1 MTGNTE
7 LASQSPASRVLILIT
22 CKDKENYITC
32 RYFLYFC
39 GMKKIFGSTSKE
51 DEQQRQERFVLM
63 TESPVRQLVIKM
75 AVPTIISML
84 VIALYNIIDAFFV
97 GHISTEATAGV
108 GVSFAYMTF
117 INAIGFY
124 FGHGS
129 GNYISTALGAK
140 KYNDAE
146 KMAATGFLSSMGIG
160 AIAAIVG
167 LFFLSPLSR
176 MMGAT
181 PDILPYSNDYLLFIL
196 IGTPFMM
203 SSLTL
208 NNQLRLQG
216 NARYAMVGLTTGAIL
231 NILLDALFIYVLDMG
246 VKGASLAT
254 CISQMTGW
262 FILLMGTEMNGNVH
276 IRLRSFTPKL
286 RSYVDIFNGGAPSLM
301 RHVFVCV
308 STIMLNR
315 YAAYYAAPG
324 TEASAIA
331 AFAIVS
337 RIMMFAFSII
347 LGLGQGFQPVCGFN
361 HGAGL
366 HQRVRKSFT
375 FTTILATIILIIT
388 SIAFAIFAPDII
400 KIFRSE
406 DAELVKIGTRV
417 LRWQC
422 LSFPLIG
429 VSTVTNMMYQ
439 TTRKTLVAT
448 VLSMGRQGIFFIP
461 TIMIL
466 PLFIGFQGVEMTQA
480 IADALTFLLALPFA
494 IKETLDPKP

>member
-1 MTGNTE
+1 
-7 LASQSPASRVLILIT
+7 
-22 CKDKENYITC
+22 
-32 RYFLYFC
+32 
-39 GMKKIFGSTSKE
+39 MKHIFGSTREE
-51 DEQQRQERFVLM
+51 DEQQRHERFVMM
-63 TESPVRQLVIKM
+63 TESPVRQLVMKM
-75 AVPTIISML
+75 AVPTIISMM
-84 VIALYNIIDAFFV
+84 VTALYNIIDAFFV

-117 INAIGFY
+117 INAIGFF

-140 KYNDAE
+140 KYGDAE
-146 KMAATGFLSSMGIG
+146 KMAATGFFSSMGMG
-160 AIAAIVG
+160 TIAAVVG
-167 LFFLSPLSR
+167 MFFLSPLSR

-181 PDILPYSNDYLLFIL
+181 PDIVPYSNDYLLFIL

-216 NARYAMVGLTTGAIL
+216 NARYAMVGIATGAVL
-231 NILLDALFIYVLDMG
+231 NIILDALLIYGFDMG
-246 VKGASLAT
+246 VMGASLAT
-254 CISQMTGW
+254 CISQMVGW
-262 FILLMGTEMNGNVH
+262 FVLLLGTEKSGNVH
-276 IRLRSFTPKL
+276 IRFRNFTPTL
-286 RSYVDIFNGGAPSLM
+286 RSYIDIFNGGLPSLC
-301 RHVFVCV
+301 RHVFVCI

-315 YAAYYAAPG
+315 YAAFYAAPG

-337 RIMMFAFSII
+337 RVMMFAFSII
-347 LGLGQGFQPVCGFN
+347 LGIGQGFQPVCGFN

-366 HQRVRKSFT
+366 HERVRKSFI
-375 FTTILATIILIIT
+375 FTTQLATIILIVI
-388 SIAFAIFAPDII
+388 SIAFAIFAPDIVSL
-400 KIFRSE
+400 FRSE
-406 DAELVKIGTRV
+406 DAELVRIGSRV

-448 VLSMGRQGIFFIP
+448 LLSMGRQGIFFIP

-480 IADALTFLLALPFA
+480 VADALTFLLALPFA
-494 IKETLDPKP
+494 IKEMRCS

>member
-1 MTGNTE
+1 
-7 LASQSPASRVLILIT
+7 
-22 CKDKENYITC
+22 
-32 RYFLYFC
+32 
-39 GMKKIFGSTSKE
+39 MKRIFGTTSEE
-51 DEQQRQERFVLM
+51 DEQQRHERFVMM
-63 TESPVRQLVIKM
+63 TESPVRQLVMKM
-75 AVPTIISML
+75 AGPTIISMM
-84 VIALYNIIDAFFV
+84 VTALYNIIDAFFV

-117 INAIGFY
+117 INAIGFF

-140 KYNDAE
+140 KYGDAE
-146 KMAATGFLSSMGIG
+146 KMAATGFFSSMGMG
-160 AIAAIVG
+160 AIAAVVG
-167 LFFLSPLSR
+167 MFFLSPLSR

-181 PDILPYSNDYLLFIL
+181 PDIVPYSNDYLLFIL

-216 NARYAMVGLTTGAIL
+216 NARYAMVGISTGAVL
-231 NILLDALFIYVLDMG
+231 NIFLDALLIYGFDMG
-246 VKGASLAT
+246 VMGASLAT
-254 CISQMTGW
+254 CISQMVGW
-262 FILLMGTEMNGNVH
+262 FVLLLGTEKSGNVH
-276 IRLRSFTPKL
+276 IRFRNLTPTL
-286 RSYVDIFNGGAPSLM
+286 RSYIDIFNGGLPSLC
-301 RHVFVCV
+301 RHVFVCI

-315 YAAYYAAPG
+315 YAAFYAAPG

-337 RIMMFAFSII
+337 RVMMFAFSII
-347 LGLGQGFQPVCGFN
+347 LGIGQGFQPVCGFN

-366 HQRVRKSFT
+366 HERVRKSFI
-375 FTTILATIILIIT
+375 FTTQLATIILIVI
-388 SIAFAIFAPDII
+388 SIAFAIFAPDIVSL
-400 KIFRSE
+400 FRSE
-406 DAELVKIGTRV
+406 DAELVRIGSRV

-448 VLSMGRQGIFFIP
+448 LLSMGRQGIFFIP

-480 IADALTFLLALPFA
+480 VADALTFLLALPFA
-494 IKETLDPKP
+494 VKEMRCS

>member
-1 MTGNTE
+1 M
-7 LASQSPASRVLILIT
+7 
-22 CKDKENYITC
+22 
-32 RYFLYFC
+32 YFC
-39 GMKKIFGSTSKE
+39 GMKRVFGSTREE
-51 DEQQRQERFVLM
+51 DEQQRQARFVMM
-63 TESPVRQLVIKM
+63 TESPVRQLVMKM
-75 AVPTIISML
+75 AVPTIISMM
-84 VIALYNIIDAFFV
+84 VTALYNIIDAFFV

-117 INAIGFY
+117 INAIGFF

-129 GNYISTALGAK
+129 GNFISTALGAK
-140 KYNDAE
+140 KYSDAE
-146 KMAATGFLSSMGIG
+146 KMASTGFLSSMLIG
-160 AIAAIVG
+160 TIAAVVG

-181 PDILPYSNDYLLFIL
+181 PDVLESANDYLLFIL

-216 NARYAMVGLTTGAIL
+216 NARYAMVGITTGAIL
-231 NILLDALFIYVLDMG
+231 NIFLDAFLIYGLEMG
-246 VKGASLAT
+246 VMGASLAT
-254 CISQMTGW
+254 CISQMVGW
-262 FILLMGTEMNGNVH
+262 LILLLGTERSGNVH
-276 IRLRSFTPKL
+276 IRFRNFTPTL
-286 RSYVDIFNGGAPSLM
+286 RSYIDIFNGGAPSLM

-315 YAAYYAAPG
+315 YAAFYAAPG

-337 RIMMFAFSII
+337 RVMMFAFSLI

-361 HGAGL
+361 YGAGL
-366 HQRVRKSFT
+366 HERVRKSFI
-375 FTTILATIILIIT
+375 FTTQLATIILIVISIT
-388 SIAFAIFAPDII
+388 FAIFAPDII

-406 DAELVKIGTRV
+406 DAELVKIGTRA

-466 PLFIGFQGVEMTQA
+466 PLFLGLQGVEMTQA
-480 IADALTFLLALPFA
+480 VADAMTFLLALPFA
-494 IKETLDPKP
+494 INEIRGGK

>member
-1 MTGNTE
+1 M
-7 LASQSPASRVLILIT
+7 
-22 CKDKENYITC
+22 
-32 RYFLYFC
+32 
-39 GMKKIFGSTSKE
+39 GSTREK
-51 DEQQRQERFVLM
+51 DEQQRSARYVMM
-63 TESPVRQLVIKM
+63 TETPVRQLVMKM
-75 AVPTIISML
+75 AVPTIISMM
-84 VIALYNIIDAFFV
+84 VTALYNIIDAFFV

-117 INAIGFY
+117 INAIGFF

-129 GNYISTALGAK
+129 GNFISTALGAK
-140 KYNDAE
+140 KYQEAE

-160 AIAAIVG
+160 AIAAIIG

-181 PDILPYSNDYLLFIL
+181 PDVVQDANDYLLFIL

-216 NARYAMVGLTTGAIL
+216 NARYAMVGLTTGAVL
-231 NILLDALFIYVLDMG
+231 NIFLDALFIYYLDMG
-246 VKGASLAT
+246 VMGASLAT

-262 FILLMGTEMNGNVH
+262 FVLLMGTEMSGNVH
-276 IRLRSFTPKL
+276 IRFSNFSPSWQ
-286 RSYVDIFNGGAPSLM
+286 SYKDIFKGGNPSLA
-301 RHVFVCV
+301 RHFFVCV
-308 STIMLNR
+308 STILLNR
-315 YAAYYAAPG
+315 YAAFYAAPG

-331 AFAIVS
+331 AFAIVA

-347 LGLGQGFQPVCGFN
+347 LGIGQGFQPVCGFN
-361 HGAGL
+361 YGAGL
-366 HQRVRKSFT
+366 HERVRKSFV
-375 FTTILATIILIIT
+375 FTCGLATAILIVMSIT
-388 SIAFAIFAPDII
+388 FAIFASDLI

-406 DAELVKIGTRV
+406 DAELIKIGAEA

-422 LSFPLIG
+422 LSFPLVG
-429 VSTVTNMMYQ
+429 VSMVTNMMYQ
-439 TTRKTLVAT
+439 TTRKTLIAT
-448 VLSMGRQGIFFIP
+448 VLSMGRQGIFFVP

-480 IADALTFLLALPFA
+480 IADALTFMLALPFA
-494 IKETLDPKP
+494 IKEMKS

>member
-1 MTGNTE
+1 
-7 LASQSPASRVLILIT
+7 
-22 CKDKENYITC
+22 
-32 RYFLYFC
+32 
-39 GMKKIFGSTSKE
+39 MKHIFGSTREE
-51 DEQQRQERFVLM
+51 DEQQRQERFVMM

-75 AVPTIISML
+75 AVPTIISMM
-84 VIALYNIIDAFFV
+84 VTALYNIIDAFFV

-117 INAIGFY
+117 INAIGFF

-140 KYNDAE
+140 KYADAE
-146 KMAATGFLSSMGIG
+146 KMAATGFLSSMGLG
-160 AIAAIVG
+160 TMAAIVG

-181 PDILPYSNDYLLFIL
+181 PDVLESANDYLLFIL

-216 NARYAMVGLTTGAIL
+216 NARYAMVGISTGAVL
-231 NILLDALFIYVLDMG
+231 NIFLDALFIYILNMG
-246 VKGASLAT
+246 VIGASLAT
-254 CISQMTGW
+254 CISQMVGW
-262 FILLMGTEMNGNVH
+262 FVLLLGTERSGNVH
-276 IRLRSFTPKL
+276 IRFRNFSPSWQ
-286 RSYVDIFNGGAPSLM
+286 SYNDIFKGGTPSLC

-315 YAAYYAAPG
+315 YAAFYADPG

-331 AFAIVS
+331 AFAIVA
-337 RIMMFAFSII
+337 RVMMFAFSII
-347 LGLGQGFQPVCGFN
+347 LGIGQGFQPVCGFN
-361 HGAGL
+361 YGAGL
-366 HQRVRKSFT
+366 HERVRKSFI
-375 FTTILATIILIIT
+375 FTTILSTIVLIVI
-388 SIAFAIFAPDII
+388 SIAFSIFASDII
-400 KIFRSE
+400 KMFRDE
-406 DAELVKIGTRV
+406 DAELIKIGAV
-417 LRWQC
+417 VMRWQC

-439 TTRKTLVAT
+439 TTRKTLIAT

-466 PLFIGFQGVEMTQA
+466 PHFIGLQGVEMTQA
-480 IADALTFLLALPFA
+480 VADALTFLLALPFA
-494 IKETLDPKP
+494 VKETFDFSH

>member
-1 MTGNTE
+1 
-7 LASQSPASRVLILIT
+7 
-22 CKDKENYITC
+22 
-32 RYFLYFC
+32 
-39 GMKKIFGSTSKE
+39 MKRIFGTTSEE
-51 DEQQRQERFVLM
+51 DEQQRHERFVMM
-63 TESPVRQLVIKM
+63 TESPVRQLVMKM
-75 AVPTIISML
+75 AGPTIISMM
-84 VIALYNIIDAFFV
+84 VTALYNIIDAFFV

-117 INAIGFY
+117 INAIGFF

-140 KYNDAE
+140 KYGDAE

-160 AIAAIVG
+160 AIAAVVG

-181 PDILPYSNDYLLFIL
+181 PDIVPYSNDYLLFIL

-216 NARYAMVGLTTGAIL
+216 NARYAMVGISTGAVL
-231 NILLDALFIYVLDMG
+231 NIFLDALLIYGFDMG
-246 VKGASLAT
+246 VMGASLAT
-254 CISQMTGW
+254 CISQMVGW
-262 FILLMGTEMNGNVH
+262 FVLLLGTEKSGNVH
-276 IRLRSFTPKL
+276 IRLRNFTPTL
-286 RSYVDIFNGGAPSLM
+286 RSYIDIYNGGLPSLC
-301 RHVFVCV
+301 RHVFVCI

-315 YAAYYAAPG
+315 YAAFYASPG

-337 RIMMFAFSII
+337 RVMMFAFSII
-347 LGLGQGFQPVCGFN
+347 LGIGQGFQPVCGFN

-366 HQRVRKSFT
+366 HERVRKSFI
-375 FTTILATIILIIT
+375 FTTQLATIILIVI
-388 SIAFAIFAPDII
+388 SIAFAIFAPDIVSL
-400 KIFRSE
+400 FRSE
-406 DAELVKIGTRV
+406 DAELVRIGSRV

-448 VLSMGRQGIFFIP
+448 LLSMGRQGIFFIP

-480 IADALTFLLALPFA
+480 VADALTFLLALPFA
-494 IKETLDPKP
+494 VKEIRRH

>member
-1 MTGNTE
+1 
-7 LASQSPASRVLILIT
+7 
-22 CKDKENYITC
+22 
-32 RYFLYFC
+32 
-39 GMKKIFGSTSKE
+39 MKHIFGTTRE
-51 DEQQRQERFVLM
+51 DDEQKRDQRYLM
-63 TESPVRQLVIKM
+63 MTQSPVRQLVIKM
-75 AVPTIISML
+75 AVPTIISMM
-84 VIALYNIIDAFFV
+84 VTALYNIIDAFFV

-117 INAIGFY
+117 INAFGFF

-140 KYNDAE
+140 KYDEAE
-146 KMAATGFLSSMGIG
+146 RMAATGFLSSMGLG
-160 AIAAIVG
+160 TIAAIVG
-167 LFFLSPLSR
+167 LFFLTPLSR

-181 PDILPYSNDYLLFIL
+181 PDIVPYANDYLMFIL

-208 NNQLRLQG
+208 NNQLRFQG
-216 NARYAMVGLTTGAIL
+216 NARYAMVGITTGAVL
-231 NILLDALFIYVLDMG
+231 NIFLDALLIYVLDMG
-246 VKGASLAT
+246 VTGAALAT
-254 CISQMTGW
+254 CISQMVGW
-262 FILLMGTEMNGNVH
+262 FVLLLGTEMNGNVH
-276 IRLRSFTPKL
+276 IRIRQFSPSWQ
-286 RSYVDIFNGGAPSLM
+286 SYKDIFKGGNPSLA

-361 HGAGL
+361 YGAEL
-366 HQRVRKSFT
+366 YERVRRSFV
-375 FTTILATIILIIT
+375 FTTSLATIILIIISVT
-388 SIAFAIFAPDII
+388 FAIFAPDLIRV
-400 KIFRSE
+400 FRGE
-406 DAELVKIGTRV
+406 DAELIKIGTRV

-422 LSFPLIG
+422 IAFPLIG

-439 TTRKTLVAT
+439 TTRKTLIAT
-448 VLSMGRQGIFFIP
+448 LLSMGRQGIFFIP

-466 PLFIGFQGVEMTQA
+466 PIFIGLHGVEMTQA

-494 IKETLDPKP
+494 IKEARKGNHQALV

>member
-1 MTGNTE
+1 
-7 LASQSPASRVLILIT
+7 
-22 CKDKENYITC
+22 
-32 RYFLYFC
+32 
-39 GMKKIFGSTSKE
+39 MKRIFGTTSEE
-51 DEQQRQERFVLM
+51 DEQQRHERFVMM
-63 TESPVRQLVIKM
+63 TESPVRQLVMKM
-75 AVPTIISML
+75 AGPTIISMM
-84 VIALYNIIDAFFV
+84 VTALYNIIDAFFV

-117 INAIGFY
+117 INAIGFF

-140 KYNDAE
+140 KYGDAE
-146 KMAATGFLSSMGIG
+146 KMAATGFFSSMGMG
-160 AIAAIVG
+160 AIAAVVG
-167 LFFLSPLSR
+167 LFFLSPRSQ

-181 PDILPYSNDYLLFIL
+181 PDIVPYSNDYLLFIL

-216 NARYAMVGLTTGAIL
+216 NARYAMVGISTGAVL
-231 NILLDALFIYVLDMG
+231 NIFLDALLIYGFDMG
-246 VKGASLAT
+246 VMGASLAT
-254 CISQMTGW
+254 CISQMVGW
-262 FILLMGTEMNGNVH
+262 VVLLLGTEKSGNVH
-276 IRLRSFTPKL
+276 IRFRNFTPTL
-286 RSYVDIFNGGAPSLM
+286 RSYIDIFNGGAPSLC
-301 RHVFVCV
+301 RHVFVCI

-315 YAAYYAAPG
+315 YAAFYAAPG

-337 RIMMFAFSII
+337 RVMMFAFSII
-347 LGLGQGFQPVCGFN
+347 LGIGQGFQPVCGFN

-366 HQRVRKSFT
+366 HQRVRKSFI
-375 FTTILATIILIIT
+375 FTTQLATIILIVI
-388 SIAFAIFAPDII
+388 SIAFAIFAPDIVSL
-400 KIFRSE
+400 FRSE
-406 DAELVKIGTRV
+406 DAELVRIGSRV

-448 VLSMGRQGIFFIP
+448 LLSMGRQGIFFIP

-480 IADALTFLLALPFA
+480 VADALTFLLALPFA
-494 IKETLDPKP
+494 VKEMRCS

>member
-1 MTGNTE
+1 M
-7 LASQSPASRVLILIT
+7 R
-22 CKDKENYITC
+22 
-32 RYFLYFC
+32 
-39 GMKKIFGSTSKE
+39 KIFKTGE
-51 DEQQRQERFVLM
+51 DDELQRRQRYQLM
-63 TESPVRQLVIKM
+63 TESPVRQLVMKM
-75 AVPTIISML
+75 SWPTVISML
-84 VIALYNIIDAFFV
+84 VVAFYNIIDAFFV

-117 INAIGFY
+117 INAFGFF

-129 GNYISTALGAK
+129 GNYISNALGAK

-146 KMAATGFLSSMGIG
+146 KMAATGFISSMSLGV
-160 AIAAIVG
+160 IAAIVG
-167 LFFLSPLSR
+167 LCFLSPLSR

-181 PDILPYSNDYLLFIL
+181 PEILEPANDYLFFIL

-216 NARYAMVGLTTGAIL
+216 NARYAMVGIATGSIL
-231 NILLDALFIYVLDMG
+231 NIFLDALFIYILDMG
-246 VKGASLAT
+246 VTGASLAT
-254 CISQMTGW
+254 CISQMVGW
-262 FILLMGTEMNGNVH
+262 FILLLGTEMNGNVH
-276 IRLRSFTPKL
+276 IRIRNFSPSWQ
-286 RSYVDIFNGGAPSLM
+286 SYKDIFKGGNPSLC

-315 YAAYYAAPG
+315 YAAFYAAPG
-324 TEASAIA
+324 DEASAIA

-347 LGLGQGFQPVCGFN
+347 LGIGQGFQPVCGFN
-361 HGAGL
+361 YGAGL
-366 HQRVRKSFT
+366 HERVRKSFI
-375 FTTILATIILIIT
+375 FTIELSTIILIII

-400 KIFRSE
+400 MVFRSE
-406 DAELVKIGTRV
+406 DPELIKIGTRV

-439 TTRKTLVAT
+439 TIRKTLIAS

-461 TIMIL
+461 AIMIL
-466 PLFIGFQGVEMTQA
+466 PLFTGLQGVEMTQA
-480 IADALTFLLALPFA
+480 VADALTFLLALPFA
-494 IKETLDPKP
+494 IKETLDIRP

>member
-1 MTGNTE
+1 
-7 LASQSPASRVLILIT
+7 
-22 CKDKENYITC
+22 
-32 RYFLYFC
+32 
-39 GMKKIFGSTSKE
+39 MKRIFGTTSEE
-51 DEQQRQERFVLM
+51 DEQQRHERFVMM
-63 TESPVRQLVIKM
+63 TESPVRQLVMKM
-75 AVPTIISML
+75 AGPTIISMM
-84 VIALYNIIDAFFV
+84 VTALYNIIDAFFV

-117 INAIGFY
+117 INAIGFF

-140 KYNDAE
+140 KYCDAE
-146 KMAATGFLSSMGIG
+146 KMAATGFFSSMGMG
-160 AIAAIVG
+160 AIAAVVG
-167 LFFLSPLSR
+167 MFFLSPLSR

-181 PDILPYSNDYLLFIL
+181 PDIVPYYNDYLLFIL

-216 NARYAMVGLTTGAIL
+216 NARYAMVGISTGAVL
-231 NILLDALFIYVLDMG
+231 NIFLDALLIYGFDMG
-246 VKGASLAT
+246 VMGASLAT
-254 CISQMTGW
+254 CISQMVGW
-262 FILLMGTEMNGNVH
+262 FVLLLGTEKSGNVH
-276 IRLRSFTPKL
+276 IRFRNLTPTL
-286 RSYVDIFNGGAPSLM
+286 RSYIDIFNGGLPSLC
-301 RHVFVCV
+301 RHVFVCI

-315 YAAYYAAPG
+315 YAAFYAAPG

-337 RIMMFAFSII
+337 RVMMFAFSII
-347 LGLGQGFQPVCGFN
+347 LGIGQGFQPVCGFN

-366 HQRVRKSFT
+366 HERVRKSFI
-375 FTTILATIILIIT
+375 FTTQLATIILIVI
-388 SIAFAIFAPDII
+388 SIAFAIYAPDIVSL
-400 KIFRSE
+400 FRSE
-406 DAELVKIGTRV
+406 DAELVRIGSRV

-448 VLSMGRQGIFFIP
+448 LLSMGRQGIFFIP

-480 IADALTFLLALPFA
+480 VADALTFLLALPFA
-494 IKETLDPKP
+494 VKEMRCK

>member
-1 MTGNTE
+1 M
-7 LASQSPASRVLILIT
+7 
-22 CKDKENYITC
+22 
-32 RYFLYFC
+32 
-39 GMKKIFGSTSKE
+39 GSTREK
-51 DEQQRQERFVLM
+51 DEQQRTARYVMM
-63 TESPVRQLVIKM
+63 TETPVRQLVMKM
-75 AVPTIISML
+75 AVPTIISMM
-84 VIALYNIIDAFFV
+84 VTALYNIIDAFFV

-117 INAIGFY
+117 INAIGFF

-129 GNYISTALGAK
+129 GNFISTALGAK
-140 KYNDAE
+140 KYQEAE

-160 AIAAIVG
+160 AIAAIIG

-181 PDILPYSNDYLLFIL
+181 PDVVQDANDYLLFIL

-216 NARYAMVGLTTGAIL
+216 NARYAMVGLTTGAVL
-231 NILLDALFIYVLDMG
+231 NIFLDALFIYYLDMG
-246 VKGASLAT
+246 VMGASLAT

-262 FILLMGTEMNGNVH
+262 FVLLMGTEMSGNVH
-276 IRLRSFTPKL
+276 IRFSNFSPSWQ
-286 RSYVDIFNGGAPSLM
+286 SYKDIFKGGNPSLA
-301 RHVFVCV
+301 RHFFVCV
-308 STIMLNR
+308 STILLNR
-315 YAAYYAAPG
+315 YAAFYAAPG

-331 AFAIVS
+331 AFAIVA

-347 LGLGQGFQPVCGFN
+347 LGIGQGFQPVCGFN
-361 HGAGL
+361 YGAGL
-366 HQRVRKSFT
+366 HERVRKSFV
-375 FTTILATIILIIT
+375 FTCGLATAILIVMSIT
-388 SIAFAIFAPDII
+388 FAIFAPDLI

-406 DAELVKIGTRV
+406 DAELIKIGAEA

-422 LSFPLIG
+422 LSFPLVG
-429 VSTVTNMMYQ
+429 VSMVTNMMYQ
-439 TTRKTLVAT
+439 TTRKTLIAT
-448 VLSMGRQGIFFIP
+448 VLSMGRQGIFFVP

-494 IKETLDPKP
+494 IKESLVASR

>member
-1 MTGNTE
+1 
-7 LASQSPASRVLILIT
+7 
-22 CKDKENYITC
+22 
-32 RYFLYFC
+32 
-39 GMKKIFGSTSKE
+39 MKRIFGTTSEE
-51 DEQQRQERFVLM
+51 DEQQRHERFVMM
-63 TESPVRQLVIKM
+63 TESPVRQLVMKM
-75 AVPTIISML
+75 AGPTIISMM
-84 VIALYNIIDAFFV
+84 VTALYNIIDAFFV

-117 INAIGFY
+117 INAIGFF

-140 KYNDAE
+140 KYGDAE
-146 KMAATGFLSSMGIG
+146 KMAATGFLSSMGMG
-160 AIAAIVG
+160 AIAAVVG

-181 PDILPYSNDYLLFIL
+181 PDIVPYSNDYLLFIL

-216 NARYAMVGLTTGAIL
+216 NARYAMVGISTGAVL
-231 NILLDALFIYVLDMG
+231 NIFLDALLIYGFDMG
-246 VKGASLAT
+246 VMGASLAT
-254 CISQMTGW
+254 CISQMVGW
-262 FILLMGTEMNGNVH
+262 FVLLLGTEKSGNVH
-276 IRLRSFTPKL
+276 IRLRNFTPTL
-286 RSYVDIFNGGAPSLM
+286 RSYIDIYNGGLPSLC
-301 RHVFVCV
+301 RHVFVCI

-315 YAAYYAAPG
+315 YAAFYATSG

-337 RIMMFAFSII
+337 RVMMFAFSII
-347 LGLGQGFQPVCGFN
+347 LGIGQGFQPVCGFN

-366 HQRVRKSFT
+366 HERVRKSFI
-375 FTTILATIILIIT
+375 FTTQLATIILIVI
-388 SIAFAIFAPDII
+388 SIAFAIFAPDIVSL
-400 KIFRSE
+400 FRSE
-406 DAELVKIGTRV
+406 DAELVRIGSRV

-448 VLSMGRQGIFFIP
+448 LLSMGRQGIFFIP

-480 IADALTFLLALPFA
+480 VADALTFLLALPFA
-494 IKETLDPKP
+494 VKEMRFS

>member
-1 MTGNTE
+1 
-7 LASQSPASRVLILIT
+7 
-22 CKDKENYITC
+22 
-32 RYFLYFC
+32 
-39 GMKKIFGSTSKE
+39 MKHIFGPTREE
-51 DEQQRQERFVLM
+51 DEQQRGARFVIM
-63 TESPVRQLVIKM
+63 TESPVRQLVMKM
-75 AVPTIISML
+75 AGPTIISMM
-84 VIALYNIIDAFFV
+84 VTALYNIIDAFFV

-117 INAIGFY
+117 INAVGFF

-140 KYNDAE
+140 RYSEAE

-160 AIAAIVG
+160 IVAAVIC
-167 LFFLSPLSR
+167 LFFLSPLSQ

-181 PDILPYSNDYLLFIL
+181 PDIIPYSNDYLVFIL

-216 NARYAMVGLTTGAIL
+216 NARYAMVGIASGAIL
-231 NILLDALFIYVLDMG
+231 NIFLDTLLIYVFDMG
-246 VKGASLAT
+246 VMGASLAT
-254 CISQMTGW
+254 CISQMVGW
-262 FILLMGTEMNGNVH
+262 FILLLGTERSGNVH
-276 IRLRSFTPKL
+276 IRLRNFSPTL
-286 RSYVDIFNGGAPSLM
+286 RIYIDIFNGGAPSLC
-301 RHVFVCV
+301 RHVFVCI

-315 YAAYYAAPG
+315 YAACYAEPG

-331 AFAIVS
+331 AFAIVA

-347 LGLGQGFQPVCGFN
+347 LGVGQGFQPVCGFN
-361 HGAGL
+361 YGAGF
-366 HQRVRKSFT
+366 HERVRKSFI
-375 FTTILATIILIIT
+375 FTTQLATVILIIISVT
-388 SIAFAIFAPDII
+388 FAVFAPDLIRV
-400 KIFRSE
+400 FRSE
-406 DAELVKIGTRV
+406 DAELIKIGTKV

-439 TTRKTLVAT
+439 TTRKTLIAT
-448 VLSMGRQGIFFIP
+448 LLSMGRQGLFFIP

-466 PLFIGFQGVEMTQA
+466 PHFIGLQGVEMTQA
-480 IADALTFLLALPFA
+480 VADAMTFLLALPFA
-494 IKETLDPKP
+494 IKESLSNGHKLSDTLVDD

>member
-1 MTGNTE
+1 MRKFFI
-7 LASQSPASRVLILIT
+7 S
-22 CKDKENYITC
+22 KDD
-32 RYFLYFC
+32 
-39 GMKKIFGSTSKE
+39 
-51 DEQQRQERFVLM
+51 DEQQRLARYSMM
-63 TESPVRQLVIKM
+63 TESPVRQLVMKM
-75 AVPTIISML
+75 AVPTIISMM
-84 VIALYNIIDAFFV
+84 VTALYNIIDAFFV

-117 INAIGFY
+117 INAIGFF

-129 GNYISTALGAK
+129 GNFISTALGAK
-140 KYNDAE
+140 KYADAE
-146 KMAATGFLSSMGIG
+146 KMAATGFISSMAFGT
-160 AIAAIVG
+160 IAAVVG

-181 PDILPYSNDYLLFIL
+181 PDIVPYADDYLLFIL

-216 NARYAMVGLTTGAIL
+216 NASYAMVGIATGAVL
-231 NILLDALFIYVLDMG
+231 NIFLDAFLIYGLDMG
-246 VKGASLAT
+246 VMGASLAT
-254 CISQMTGW
+254 CISQMVGW
-262 FILLMGTEMNGNVH
+262 LVLLLGTERSGNVH
-276 IRLRSFTPKL
+276 IRFRHFTPTL
-286 RSYVDIFNGGAPSLM
+286 RSYIDIYNGGLPSLM
-301 RHVFVCV
+301 RHVFVCI

-315 YAAYYAAPG
+315 YAAFYADPG

-337 RIMMFAFSII
+337 RVMMFAFSII
-347 LGLGQGFQPVCGFN
+347 LGIGQGFQPVCGFN
-361 HGAGL
+361 YGAGL
-366 HQRVRKSFT
+366 HERVRKSFIY
-375 FTTILATIILIIT
+375 TTQLSTVILIII
-388 SIAFAIFAPDII
+388 SITFAIFAPDIVRL
-400 KIFRSE
+400 FRSE
-406 DAELVKIGTRV
+406 DAELIRIGSRV

-422 LSFPLIG
+422 ISFPLIG

-448 VLSMGRQGIFFIP
+448 LLSMGRQGIFFIP

-494 IKETLDPKP
+494 IKETTRHFD

>member
-1 MTGNTE
+1 
-7 LASQSPASRVLILIT
+7 
-22 CKDKENYITC
+22 
-32 RYFLYFC
+32 
-39 GMKKIFGSTSKE
+39 MKKIFGSTSEK
-51 DEQQRQERFVLM
+51 DEQQRRARFVMM

-117 INAIGFY
+117 INAFGFF

-140 KYNDAE
+140 KYGDAE
-146 KMAATGFLSSMGIG
+146 KMAATGFISSMGLG
-160 AIAAIVG
+160 AIAAVVG
-167 LFFLSPLSR
+167 LFFLTPLSR

-181 PDILPYSNDYLLFIL
+181 PDIVQDANDYLLFIL

-216 NARYAMVGLTTGAIL
+216 NARYAMIGLTTGAVL
-231 NILLDALFIYVLDMG
+231 NIFLDALFIYVLDMG
-246 VKGASLAT
+246 VMGASLAT
-254 CISQMTGW
+254 CISQMVGW
-262 FILLMGTEMNGNVH
+262 FVLLLGTERSGNVH
-276 IRLRSFTPKL
+276 IRMRNFSPSWQ
-286 RSYVDIFNGGAPSLM
+286 SYKDIFKGGNPSLA

-315 YAAYYAAPG
+315 YAAFYASPG

-361 HGAGL
+361 YGAGL
-366 HQRVRKSFT
+366 HDRVRKSFM
-375 FTTILATIILIIT
+375 FTTNVATIILIII
-388 SIAFAIFAPDII
+388 SITFAIFAPDII

-406 DAELVKIGTRV
+406 DAELIKIGTRV

-439 TTRKTLVAT
+439 TTRKTFIAT

-466 PLFIGFQGVEMTQA
+466 PLFIGLQGVEMTQA

-494 IKETLDPKP
+494 IRETRN

>member
-1 MTGNTE
+1 
-7 LASQSPASRVLILIT
+7 
-22 CKDKENYITC
+22 
-32 RYFLYFC
+32 
-39 GMKKIFGSTSKE
+39 MKRIFGTNLDD
-51 DEQQRQERFVLM
+51 DEQQRQQRYQLM

-75 AVPTIISML
+75 SVPT
-84 VIALYNIIDAFFV
+84 VIAMITTALYNIIDAFFV

-117 INAIGFY
+117 INAVGFF

-140 KYNDAE
+140 KYGDAE

-160 AIAAIVG
+160 AISAVVG

-181 PDILPYSNDYLLFIL
+181 PDIVPYSNDYLLFIL

-216 NARYAMVGLTTGAIL
+216 NARYAMVGISTGAVL
-231 NILLDALFIYVLDMG
+231 NIFLDALLIYGFDMG
-246 VKGASLAT
+246 VMGASLAT
-254 CISQMTGW
+254 CISQMVGW
-262 FILLMGTEMNGNVH
+262 FVLLLGTEKSGNVH
-276 IRLRSFTPKL
+276 IRLRNFTPTL
-286 RSYVDIFNGGAPSLM
+286 RSYIDIYNGGLPSLC
-301 RHVFVCV
+301 RHVFVCI

-315 YAAYYAAPG
+315 YAAFYASPG

-337 RIMMFAFSII
+337 RVMMFAFSII
-347 LGLGQGFQPVCGFN
+347 LGIGQGFQPVCGFN

-366 HQRVRKSFT
+366 HQRVRKSFI
-375 FTTILATIILIIT
+375 FTTQLATIILIVI
-388 SIAFAIFAPDII
+388 SIAFAIFAPDIVSL
-400 KIFRSE
+400 FRSE
-406 DAELVKIGTRV
+406 DAELVRIGSRV

-439 TTRKTLVAT
+439 TTRKTFVAT
-448 VLSMGRQGIFFIP
+448 LLSMGRQGIFFIP

-480 IADALTFLLALPFA
+480 VADALTFLLALPFA
-494 IKETLDPKP
+494 VKEMRCS

>member
-1 MTGNTE
+1 
-7 LASQSPASRVLILIT
+7 
-22 CKDKENYITC
+22 
-32 RYFLYFC
+32 
-39 GMKKIFGSTSKE
+39 MKRIFGTTSEE
-51 DEQQRQERFVLM
+51 DEQQRHERFVMM
-63 TESPVRQLVIKM
+63 TESPVRQLVMKM
-75 AVPTIISML
+75 AGPTIISMM
-84 VIALYNIIDAFFV
+84 VTALYNIIDAFFV

-117 INAIGFY
+117 INAIGFF

-140 KYNDAE
+140 KYGDAE
-146 KMAATGFLSSMGIG
+146 KMAATGFISSMTVGT
-160 AIAAIVG
+160 IAAVVG

-181 PDILPYSNDYLLFIL
+181 PDIVPYSNDYLLFIL

-216 NARYAMVGLTTGAIL
+216 NARYAMVGIATGAVL
-231 NILLDALFIYVLDMG
+231 NIFLDAFLIYGLDMG
-246 VKGASLAT
+246 VMGASLAT
-254 CISQMTGW
+254 CVSQMVGW
-262 FILLMGTEMNGNVH
+262 TVLLLGTEKSGNVH
-276 IRLRSFTPKL
+276 IRFRSFTPTL
-286 RSYVDIFNGGAPSLM
+286 RSYIDIFNGGMPSLC
-301 RHVFVCV
+301 RHVFVCI

-315 YAAYYAAPG
+315 YAAFYAAPG

-331 AFAIVS
+331 AFAIVA

-347 LGLGQGFQPVCGFN
+347 LGIGQGFQPVCGFN
-361 HGAGL
+361 YGAGL
-366 HQRVRKSFT
+366 HERVRKSFV
-375 FTTILATIILIIT
+375 FTTELATIVLIFI
-388 SIAFAIFAPDII
+388 SIVFSIFASDLIRF
-400 KIFRSE
+400 FRSE
-406 DAELVKIGTRV
+406 DAELIKIGTRV

-422 LSFPLIG
+422 ISFPLIG

-448 VLSMGRQGIFFIP
+448 LLSMGRQGIFFIP

-466 PLFIGFQGVEMTQA
+466 PIFIGLQGVEMTQA
-480 IADALTFLLALPFA
+480 VADALTFLLALPFA
-494 IKETLDPKP
+494 IKESRDSSLRSE